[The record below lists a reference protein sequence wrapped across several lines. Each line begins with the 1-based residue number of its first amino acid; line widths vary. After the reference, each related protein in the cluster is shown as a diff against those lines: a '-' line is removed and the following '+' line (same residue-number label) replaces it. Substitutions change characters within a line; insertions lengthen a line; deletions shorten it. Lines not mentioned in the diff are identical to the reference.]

1 MNPLS
6 LVWDT
11 LFVDS
16 SITDKKTSRKMISSM
31 GEYVVVPVRDIMN
44 WNTVM
49 KGQKTSGAGF
59 TSGLRFVIDV
69 SEDSASSIIMLA
81 NRLLSFEDELC
92 AKSSVSL
99 AEKLPIPLDRKTR
112 KSFPE
117 IGRLMLSVRFTH
129 GLGYDDA
136 KKIKNA
142 MGTQTKETKD
152 GLNPI
157 GTGKGSSG
165 SRFSEE
171 FRSMMSDPYWFRT
184 FPVGG
189 REWDKVRV
197 TGGADGG
204 VYELG
209 FDLRKGVNGLVK
221 ASEGIWWEK
230 LDPDELT
237 LSPTL
242 VVDCSEKLNFPFDPS
257 NYFHLKQDFGFGPQA
272 RLKQLI
278 CPNCQHDCRDSD
290 GERCP
295 ECGRSKILIENLINN
310 VLEIEE
316 EQTGNAEMKEEL
328 SYTLGRITRGRR
340 IPRQMGDEQG
350 LVHGLEEGVIG
361 RNFIMP
367 WLADEFVNCL
377 GFFLMT
383 RKPKYWRN
391 GESKILLV
399 RPYSEELVESLKGEY

>member
-6 LVWDT
+6 LVWDV

-16 SITDKKTSRKMISSM
+16 SINEKNTSRKMIDSM
-31 GEYVVVPVRDIMN
+31 GAYVGVPVRDLMN

-59 TSGLRFVIDV
+59 TSGLRYVIDV
-69 SEDSASSIIMLA
+69 SEDSASSLIELA

-92 AKSSVSL
+92 AISSVSL

-165 SRFSEE
+165 SRFSEG
-171 FRSMMSDPYWFRT
+171 FRSMMSDPYWFRN

-189 REWDKVRV
+189 REWSKVSV

-209 FDLRKGVNGLVK
+209 FDLRKGVKDLVE
-221 ASEGIWWEK
+221 ASKGVWWDK

-242 VVDCSEKLNFPFDPS
+242 IVDCSEPISCPFDPNNFYHLENPEAS
-257 NYFHLKQDFGFGPQA
+257 N
-272 RLKQLI
+272 
-278 CPNCQHDCRDSD
+278 N
-290 GERCP
+290 
-295 ECGRSKILIENLINN
+295 LIEN
-310 VLEIEE
+310 VLKIED
-316 EQTGNAEMKEEL
+316 EQTGNAEMKDEL

-361 RNFIMP
+361 RSFVMP

-391 GESKILLV
+391 GNSEILLV
-399 RPYSEELVESLKGEY
+399 HSFSEELVESLKGES

>member
-6 LVWDT
+6 VIWDV

-16 SITDKKTSRKMISSM
+16 SITNSKTSGKMISFM
-31 GEYVVVPVRDIMN
+31 GEYVGVPVREIMN

-189 REWDKVRV
+189 REWDKMRV

-209 FDLRKGVNGLVK
+209 FDLREGVKDLVEASKG
-221 ASEGIWWEK
+221 AWWDK

-237 LSPTL
+237 ISPTL
-242 VVDCSEKLNFPFDPS
+242 IVDCAERLNCPFDPS
-257 NYFHLKQDFGFGPQA
+257 NFLHLE
-272 RLKQLI
+272 
-278 CPNCQHDCRDSD
+278 N
-290 GERCP
+290 P
-295 ECGRSKILIENLINN
+295 EASNKLIEK

-316 EQTGNAEMKEEL
+316 EQTADAEMKEEL
-328 SYTLGRITRGRR
+328 SYTLGRITRDRR

-391 GESKILLV
+391 GKSEILLV
-399 RPYSEELVESLKGEY
+399 HPFSEELVESLKGEC

>member
-6 LVWDT
+6 VVWDV

-16 SITDKKTSRKMISSM
+16 SITDSKTSGKMISNM
-31 GEYVVVPVRDIMN
+31 GEYVGVPVRDIMN

-69 SEDSASSIIMLA
+69 SEDTKEPVIRLA
-81 NRLLSFEDELC
+81 DRLLSFEHELC
-92 AKSSVSL
+92 AASSVSL
-99 AEKLPIPLDRKTR
+99 AEKLPVPLDRKTR
-112 KSFPE
+112 KAFPD

-152 GLNPI
+152 GLNPL

-165 SRFSEE
+165 AKFSEE
-171 FRSMMSDPYWFRT
+171 FRSIMSDPYWFRT
-184 FPVGG
+184 FPVGVRG
-189 REWDKVRV
+189 WDEVRV

-209 FDLRKGVNGLVK
+209 FDLREGVNGLVE

-242 VVDCSEKLNFPFDPS
+242 VVDCSEKLSCPFDPS
-257 NYFHLKQDFGFGPQA
+257 NFHHLQNPEE
-272 RLKQLI
+272 
-278 CPNCQHDCRDSD
+278 SD
-290 GERCP
+290 
-295 ECGRSKILIENLINN
+295 NLIRK
-310 VLEIEE
+310 VLETEDQ
-316 EQTGNAEMKEEL
+316 QTGDEDVKEVV

-350 LVHGLEEGVIG
+350 LAHGLAEGVVG
-361 RNFIMP
+361 RGFVMP

-391 GESKILLV
+391 GKSEILLV
-399 RPYSEELVESLKGEY
+399 HPYSEELVESLKEEH

>member
-44 WNTVM
+44 LNTVM

-189 REWDKVRV
+189 REWSEVNV

-209 FDLRKGVNGLVK
+209 FDLREAIKDLVE
-221 ASEGIWWEK
+221 ASKSVWWDK

-237 LSPTL
+237 ISPTL
-242 VVDCSEKLNFPFDPS
+242 IVDCSEPVGCPFDPTNFHHLENPEAS
-257 NYFHLKQDFGFGPQA
+257 NK
-272 RLKQLI
+272 
-278 CPNCQHDCRDSD
+278 
-290 GERCP
+290 
-295 ECGRSKILIENLINN
+295 LIEK
-310 VLEIEE
+310 VLKIEE
-316 EQTGNAEMKEEL
+316 EQTGDAEMKEEL

-340 IPRQMGDEQG
+340 IPRQIGDEQG
-350 LVHGLEEGVIG
+350 LVHGFEEGVIG
-361 RNFIMP
+361 RSFVMP